1 WDSMLQSWQ
10 DNHNLDELRDERL
23 VVHGTPIGGPVFARS
38 PLLDHGVISWQIEVP
53 IVATFENTKGQRKQ
67 NLLLKIVVLR
77 APTTI
82 HPDGLAIDALIS
94 EPYTPGA

>member
-1 WDSMLQSWQ
+1 
-10 DNHNLDELRDERL
+10 
-23 VVHGTPIGGPVFARS
+23 
-38 PLLDHGVISWQIEVP
+38 IEVP

-82 HPDGLAIDALIS
+82 HPDGLAIDALIT